1 MVNDS
6 DERLW
11 PDGPPAY
18 RPPWQRQT
26 PPPGDPV
33 EDPSNTPA
41 KDGGGPP
48 GSSDGPP
55 ARGAGVGWLAAL
67 CLVSALAGGLAGGA
81 TVAYLNDRASDQ
93 GEPAAGPAP
102 TAESTRIE
110 LTGAVVEAAAAARP
124 GVVRIES
131 TRTTSA
137 GKEQDVGSGV
147 ILDESGHVVTNA
159 HVVLETDSLRVV
171 LADGTERPAVLVGHD
186 FPFNDVAVLQIGPLN
201 LTPLPVG
208 DSEALKL
215 GETVLAIGN
224 PLGKFDGSVS
234 VGVISGLDRSE
245 TFDGVRQRDLIQT
258 DAALNNGNSGG
269 ALVNLSGQFIGMPT
283 AVLRQSNSGQPVNG
297 IAFALPAARVL
308 EIANEII
315 ATGAAIERP
324 ALGVEHID
332 LTPETLARLPRLAVN
347 EGAAVASVTP
357 GGPAAEAGIRP
368 GDVIVQLGDTV
379 IDQETP
385 LFNALL
391 EHEVGETVRVVLNRN
406 ARIIDVEVR
415 LAKRS

>member
-1 MVNDS
+1 
-6 DERLW
+6 
-11 PDGPPAY
+11 
-18 RPPWQRQT
+18 
-26 PPPGDPV
+26 
-33 EDPSNTPA
+33 
-41 KDGGGPP
+41 
-48 GSSDGPP
+48 
-55 ARGAGVGWLAAL
+55 
-67 CLVSALAGGLAGGA
+67 
-81 TVAYLNDRASDQ
+81 
-93 GEPAAGPAP
+93 
-102 TAESTRIE
+102 
-110 LTGAVVEAAAAARP
+110 
-124 GVVRIES
+124 
-131 TRTTSA
+131 
-137 GKEQDVGSGV
+137 
-147 ILDESGHVVTNA
+147 
-159 HVVLETDSLRVV
+159 
-171 LADGTERPAVLVGHD
+171 
-186 FPFNDVAVLQIGPLN
+186 
-201 LTPLPVG
+201 
-208 DSEALKL
+208 LKL

>member
-1 MVNDS
+1 MVNES
-6 DERLW
+6 DDRLW

-26 PPPGDPV
+26 PPAGDPL
-33 EDPSNTPA
+33 EETASAPA
-41 KDGGGPP
+41 KDDAAPSGGGDL
-48 GSSDGPP
+48 SP
-55 ARGAGVGWLAAL
+55 ARGPGLGWLAAL
-67 CLVSALAGGLAGGA
+67 CLVSALAGGIAGGA
-81 TVAYLNDRASDQ
+81 TVAYLGDDGDISADPADRANP
-93 GEPAAGPAP
+93 GAA
-102 TAESTRIE
+102 STRIE

-147 ILDESGHVVTNA
+147 ILDTSGHVVTNA
-159 HVVLETDSLRVV
+159 HVVLGTDSLRVI

-208 DSEALKL
+208 DSGALKL

-234 VGVISGLDRSE
+234 VGVVSGLDRSE

-283 AVLRQSNSGQPVNG
+283 AVLRHSGSGQPVSG

-315 ATGAAIERP
+315 ATGASIERP

-332 LTPETLARLPRLAVN
+332 LTPETLGRLPRLAVSD
-347 EGAAVASVTP
+347 GAAVASVAP

-368 GDVIVQLGDTV
+368 GDVIVQVGDTV

-391 EHEVGETVRVVLNRN
+391 ERKVGETVRVVLNRN